1 MVVDA
6 QQGADGG
13 ARRRPHRAL
22 AAGVVLEDRYQI
34 MRVAGRGGMSVVYVA
49 RDLRFGQVERLCA
62 VKEMFD
68 VDPDSRVRALRLVNF
83 ERESALLATLSH
95 PAIPRIYDYFSRDG
109 QVYLVLEFIDGH
121 DLERVLSD
129 RHAPFDEEPL
139 LRWAIEICDVL
150 EMLHQQ
156 KPDPVIFRDLK
167 PSNIMLRTGGQ
178 VVLIDFGIARTIQGR
193 QRGTMIGTEGYAP
206 PEQYRG
212 IADARGDIYALGAT
226 LHHLATNNDPR
237 SETPF
242 TFHERP
248 ARTLNPAI
256 SEDFSAVIMKMVAY
270 TPSDRYQ
277 SVRELRL
284 DLEALLRRSYVRGA
298 EADLFRLSTSN
309 ALPTASAEPTRGSP
323 DDTMGTV
330 LLDAV
335 PTEAPAPAPAPAP
348 FSTPT
353 PTTTVARKRGI
364 RRRRD
369 IPELTERQLW
379 ATTTGDEVRGSAC
392 FDGTSFLVGS
402 YDGHLYA
409 VSPSDG
415 SIRWRSATGRGVV
428 SRPTVFEDL
437 VLFGSEDHKIYAL
450 QRATGELVWSF
461 RANMPVRSSPVVIDD
476 CVVIGADDA
485 TVYAF
490 DARVGAL
497 RWKQR
502 TWGPVRSSPVGAGR
516 AIYVGGDDTY
526 LYCMDTVDG
535 RIRWRSACGSAI
547 QSAPV
552 VSAGLAIVTARA
564 GSVVAFNSESGRR
577 QWTWDAGSPLLA
589 APVVVDDG
597 VLIGSVDGAVT
608 CLMVDSGEPRWVS
621 RVANQI
627 TGAPLVG
634 PSRAYVGS
642 VDGDVIAMR
651 HDSGDTVWRFRLAGG
666 IVSTPAV
673 GHGVLAVGCL
683 DGRIYGLALDDQEQQ
698 EFVASSQGT
707 ALTLAPG
714 QTRALE
720 G

>member
-1 MVVDA
+1 MVVDPQHA
-6 QQGADGG
+6 ADDG

-22 AAGVVLEDRYQI
+22 ATGVILEDRYQI
-34 MRVAGRGGMSVVYVA
+34 MRIAGRGGMSVVYVA

-109 QVYLVLEFIDGH
+109 QVYLVLEYIDGH
-121 DLERVLSD
+121 DLERVLND
-129 RHAPFDEEPL
+129 RRSPFDEEPL

-226 LHHLATNNDPR
+226 LHHLATNHDPR

-256 SEDFSAVIMKMVAY
+256 SEEFSAVIMKMVAY

-284 DLEALLRRSYVRGA
+284 DLEALLRRSYARGA
-298 EADLFRLSTSN
+298 EADLFRLSTGA
-309 ALPTASAEPTRGSP
+309 ALHVPAAAPPAAAVEDAT
-323 DDTMGTV
+323 GTV
-330 LLDAV
+330 LLDAAV
-335 PTEAPAPAPAPAP
+335 PDTTTPDVPAP
-348 FSTPT
+348 SPT

-364 RRRRD
+364 RRRRE
-369 IPELTERQLW
+369 IQELTERQLW

-392 FDGTSFLVGS
+392 FDGASFLVGS
-402 YDGHLYA
+402 YDGYLYA
-409 VSPSDG
+409 VSPTDG
-415 SIRWRSATGRGVV
+415 SIRWRFATGRGVV
-428 SRPTVFEDL
+428 SRPAVFEDL
-437 VLFGSEDHKIYAL
+437 VLFGSEDHAIYAL
-450 QRATGELVWSF
+450 RRDTGDMAWTF
-461 RANMPVRSSPVVIDD
+461 RANMPVRSSPAVIDD

-485 TVYAF
+485 TVYALN
-490 DARVGAL
+490 ARDGAQ

-502 TWGPVRSSPVGAGR
+502 TWGPVRSSPVGVGSAV
-516 AIYVGGDDTY
+516 YVGGDDTY
-526 LYCMDTVDG
+526 LYCLDIVSG
-535 RIRWRSACGSAI
+535 HVRWRSACGSAI
-547 QSAPV
+547 QAPPV
-552 VSAGLAIVTARA
+552 VTAGLVIVTARA
-564 GSVVAFNSESGRR
+564 GSVVAFHRENGRR

-608 CLMVDSGEPRWVS
+608 CLAADAGEPRWSS

-634 PSRAYVGS
+634 PSRVYLGS
-642 VDGDVIAMR
+642 VDGDVIAVR
-651 HDSGDTVWRFRLAGG
+651 HDSGDTAWRFRLAGG

-673 GHGVLAVGCL
+673 GHGVLAVGSL
-683 DGRIYGLALDDQEQQ
+683 DGRIYGLALDDQEQR
-698 EFVASSQGT
+698 EFAASVQPTGVP
-707 ALTLAPG
+707 LAPG